1 MLTREEIIKKIG
13 AQDFDRATQ
22 DKLLQQ
28 LADTVQTRLLEKI
41 NEKLSEEDMT
51 HLEKLIDAG
60 NDKEVENYIVS
71 KIDNYNSWSAQI
83 EEDTIN
89 ELENNRLA
97 MDEQVDGM
105 LKANTPSD

>member
-60 NDKEVENYIVS
+60 KDKEVENYIVS
-71 KIDNYNSWSAQI
+71 KIDNYDSWSAQI

-97 MDEQVDGM
+97 IDEQVDGM
-105 LKANTPSD
+105 LKTNTPSD

>member
-51 HLEKLIDAG
+51 HLEKLIEAG
-60 NDKEVENYIVS
+60 KDKEVESYIIS
-71 KIDNYNSWSAQI
+71 KIDNYDSWSAQI
-83 EEDTIN
+83 EQDTID

-97 MDEQVDGM
+97 IDEQVDGM
-105 LKANTPSD
+105 LKATAPTD

>member
-13 AQDFDRATQ
+13 AQDFDRVTQ

-51 HLEKLIDAG
+51 HLEKLIDSG

-71 KIDNYNSWSAQI
+71 KIDNYDSWSAQI

>member
-1 MLTREEIIKKIG
+1 MLTREEIIKKLG
-13 AQDFDRATQ
+13 AQDFDKSTQ

-51 HLEKLIDAG
+51 HLEKLIEAG
-60 NDKEVENYIVS
+60 KDQEVESYIIS
-71 KIDNYNSWSAQI
+71 KIDNYDSWSAQI
-83 EEDTIN
+83 EQDTID

-105 LKANTPSD
+105 LKATAPTD

>member
-51 HLEKLIDAG
+51 HLEKLIEAG
-60 NDKEVENYIVS
+60 NDKEVENYIVT
-71 KIDNYNSWSAQI
+71 KIDNYDSWSAQI

>member
-1 MLTREEIIKKIG
+1 
-13 AQDFDRATQ
+13 
-22 DKLLQQ
+22 
-28 LADTVQTRLLEKI
+28 LLEKI